1 MVILIVAKDQQ
12 IIVGTFR
19 GGIFTPHIM
28 CSDDALALEGQQVAL
43 TVLTSEPD
51 KVRTHQ
57 ERKAIEVY
65 CREAA
70 KCCMSAG
77 IDMRAIIQAFRKETE
92 IPVSQYL
99 FKEVVYKAMALAQF
113 GVTSTAKL
121 TSTQPYDVYLW
132 CNQFTSKRL
141 GFSIPWP
148 SNQPN
153 MTNDYE

>member
-1 MVILIVAKDQQ
+1 MSKEQQ

-19 GGIFTPHIM
+19 GGQFIPHIM
-28 CSDDALALEGQQVAL
+28 CSDDVEALEGQQVAL
-43 TVLTSEPD
+43 SVMATEPD

-70 KCCMSAG
+70 RVCSSAG
-77 IDMRAIIQAFRKETE
+77 IDMRMVIQAFRKETE
-92 IPVSQYL
+92 LPVSQFL

-121 TSTQPYDVYLW
+121 TSTQPHDVYLW

-141 GFSIPWP
+141 GFSLPWP
-148 SNQPN
+148 SSQPP
-153 MTNDYE
+153 MTNDYD

>member
-1 MVILIVAKDQQ
+1 MAKQDK
-12 IIVGTFR
+12 IIVGTFKS
-19 GGIFTPHIM
+19 GVFKPHAV
-28 CSDDALALEGQQVAL
+28 CVDDALAMEGMQVAL
-43 TVLTSEPD
+43 TVLTSDPE

-70 KCCMSAG
+70 RACYDAG
-77 IDMRAIIQAFRKETE
+77 IDLRMVIQSVRKETE
-92 IPVSQYL
+92 LPMSQFL
-99 FKEVVYKAMALAQF
+99 FKEIVYKAMALAQF

-132 CNQFTSKRL
+132 CDTFTSKRL

-148 SNQPN
+148 SKNPP
-153 MTNDYE
+153 MMNDYD